1 MRPKIKVGEAAK
13 VAALCLPPVILS
25 LIGLAAMG
33 RKPHGQEVAAR
44 GETARNVPG
53 WSKPLPRRRA

>member
-1 MRPKIKVGEAAK
+1 MRRKTGIGEAAK

-33 RKPHGQEVAAR
+33 RKPHRQDMAAA
-44 GETARNVPG
+44 GKSATTI
-53 WSKPLPRRRA
+53 KPRPPHHA

>member
-1 MRPKIKVGEAAK
+1 MAGKFNVAEAAK

-33 RKPHGQEVAAR
+33 RKPHGQTVAAR
-44 GETARNVPG
+44 RKPATTAAA
-53 WSKPLPRRRA
+53 KPPRRPA

>member
-1 MRPKIKVGEAAK
+1 MRSKIDVAAAAK

-33 RKPHGQEVAAR
+33 RKPRAPVVASRGKAAPAATAAKPEAR
-44 GETARNVPG
+44 RPA
-53 WSKPLPRRRA
+53 

>member
-1 MRPKIKVGEAAK
+1 MRAKVDIGEAVK

-33 RKPHGQEVAAR
+33 RRPRAPVVASRGKAAPAATAAKPEAR
-44 GETARNVPG
+44 RPA
-53 WSKPLPRRRA
+53 

>member
-1 MRPKIKVGEAAK
+1 MRSKIDIAEAVK

-33 RKPHGQEVAAR
+33 RKPRGPEVASR
-44 GETARNVPG
+44 G
-53 WSKPLPRRRA
+53 KPASAAGPKVQPRRPA